1 MRKLLAAIIT
11 ATLVV
16 AAPLSAMAGS
26 ASLIL
31 DARTGKV
38 LSSENADVL
47 NHPASLTKMMTI
59 YMAFEALNR
68 GKITWDTPIVM
79 SKYAASRPPTK
90 LGARAGTSITVREAI
105 LGMITKSANDAAAAM
120 GEKLGGSES
129 NFSSMMTQKA
139 RQLGMSRT
147 VFVNASGLPD
157 NRQITTA
164 RDMSTLA
171 VALMKNYPREYRLF
185 STASFNFR
193 GRQIRGHNNLMYRY
207 QGMDGI
213 KTGYTNASG
222 FNLVS
227 AVRDG
232 NRRVVG
238 VVLGGRTARSRD
250 DKMAGLLDKAM
261 GRASSSGGARLV
273 ASVNSREPVEVASAA
288 DASDLPLP
296 VTAPRSDAAPITTA
310 PQVASKAPAARGND
324 LAPKALGYLSDTVPM
339 ERPSAMDEIDPV
351 AKMARTA
358 KQSGAV
364 ASTGDWQIQISAA
377 PSDDAA
383 RALLA
388 QAKSEGG
395 AALKS
400 ATPFTEAVGKGANR
414 VFRARFVGFQSRDAA
429 TSACDALKKR
439 SYDCMLLPDQG

>member
-68 GKITWDTPIVM
+68 GKINWDTPIVM
-79 SKYAASRPPTK
+79 SKYAAARPPTK

-105 LGMITKSANDAAAAM
+105 LGMITKSANDAATAM

-129 NFSSMMTQKA
+129 NFASMMTQKA

-157 NRQITTA
+157 GRQITTA

-227 AVRDG
+227 AVKDG

-250 DKMAGLLDKAM
+250 DKMAGLLDQAM

-296 VTAPRSDAAPITTA
+296 ATAPRSEVAITPVT
-310 PQVASKAPAARGND
+310 PARGND

-339 ERPSAMDEIDPV
+339 DRPSAMDEINPV
-351 AKMARTA
+351 AKMGKSA
-358 KQSGAV
+358 KPLGAV
-364 ASTGDWQIQISAA
+364 SSTGDWQIQISAA

-400 ATPFTEAVGKGANR
+400 ANPYTEAVGTGANQ
-414 VFRARFVGFQSRDAA
+414 VFRARFIGFQTREAA

-439 SYDCMLLPDQG
+439 SYDCMLLPDHG

>member
-68 GKITWDTPIVM
+68 GKINWDTPIVM
-79 SKYAASRPPTK
+79 SKWAASRPPTK

-105 LGMITKSANDAAAAM
+105 LGMITKSANDAAAAV

-129 NFSSMMTQKA
+129 NFASMMTQKA

-147 VFVNASGLPD
+147 TFVNASGLPD
-157 NRQITTA
+157 GRQITTA

-288 DASDLPLP
+288 DATDLPIP
-296 VTAPRSDAAPITTA
+296 ETAPRVEDIAPVA
-310 PQVASKAPAARGND
+310 PTRGNKIARNND

-339 ERPSAMDEIDPV
+339 ERPSAMDEIAQVSPTGKLAPSV
-351 AKMARTA
+351 KPL
-358 KQSGAV
+358 GAI

-377 PSDDAA
+377 PSDEAA

-395 AALKS
+395 VALKS
-400 ATPFTEAVGKGANR
+400 ASPVTEAVGKGSNK
-414 VFRARFVGFQSRDAA
+414 VYRARFTGFQSRDAA
-429 TSACDALKKR
+429 TTACDALKKR
-439 SYDCMLLPDQG
+439 SYDCMLLPDHG

>member
-1 MRKLLAAIIT
+1 MKKLLAAIMT

-16 AAPLSAMAGS
+16 AAPLTAMAGS

-38 LSSENADVL
+38 LSAENADVL

-59 YMAFEALNR
+59 YMAFEAINR
-68 GKITWDTPIVM
+68 GKLSWNTPLVM

-90 LGARAGTSITVREAI
+90 LGVRAGDSITVRDAI

-120 GEKLGGSES
+120 AEKLGGSES
-129 NFSSMMTQKA
+129 NFARMMTQKA
-139 RQLGMSRT
+139 RQLGMNRT
-147 VFVNASGLPD
+147 AFYNASGLPD
-157 NRQITTA
+157 GRQVTTA

-171 VALMKNYPREYRLF
+171 VALMRNYPSEYRLF

-193 GRQIRGHNNLMYRY
+193 GRTIRGHNNLMYRY

-227 AVRDG
+227 AVKDG

-250 DKMAGLLDKAM
+250 AKMAGLLDKYL
-261 GRASSSGGARLV
+261 GRASTGGKLV
-273 ASVNSREPVEVASAA
+273 ASINARQQVEIASAA
-288 DASDLPLP
+288 DDSDMPIP
-296 VTAPRSDAAPITTA
+296 ETAPRTNELS
-310 PQVASKAPAARGND
+310 
-324 LAPKALGYLSDTVPM
+324 PKALGYLSDATVPM
-339 ERPSAMDEIDPV
+339 ERPSALGEITNAGKPA
-351 AKMARTA
+351 AKSA
-358 KQSGAV
+358 GAPS
-364 ASTGDWQIQISAA
+364 ASGDWQIQISAA
-377 PSDDAA
+377 SSDDAA

-388 QAKSEGG
+388 QAKAEGG
-395 AALKS
+395 AALKAAS
-400 ATPFTEAVGKGANR
+400 PYTEAVGNGANK
-414 VFRARFVGFQSRDAA
+414 VYRARFIGFQSREAA
-429 TSACDALKKR
+429 TSACDALRQR
-439 SYDCMLLPDQG
+439 SYDCMLLPDHG